1 MLLALLLLSLFTLVL
16 LGFYVFVAAPR
27 SRGHQTFAAFIAC
40 LALWTVNDI
49 LMWGFGGGRTLAA
62 WWAGTSFA
70 LALLLQLAFVVFAWV
85 FPENAEVP
93 VGRAAVLFAP
103 GLVLVPAALGGMM
116 WSGIEFDGADFRIR
130 LTPLAYAFG
139 LYIYGLFV
147 YGFALLLRK
156 WRRYRGSL
164 WGKQLGAIL
173 VALVVTATLKTAANI
188 VLPLAGVYDLLPV
201 GSVFV
206 LVGAVIYAY
215 AITNFKLFSIQSALD
230 QFRLFPIAYKVAF
243 SIAAVAVLSFALFQ
257 IPIVWWSFADHT
269 TGAWKRYL
277 VFSVIT
283 ALVPN
288 LLLVALVIRVISRP
302 LRRLTEAAVDVAGGA
317 YGTQV
322 ELKSNDEVGL
332 LADSFNEMSR
342 KMAEDIERL
351 RALNEH
357 LVRTEKLAAAGALA
371 AGVAHEVNNPLAS
384 ISSLIQILQSRR
396 LNEEN
401 EAETREMLRL
411 ASTQIARISQVLRD
425 MMDFARQRPPER
437 APLDL
442 ARVVESSLRLAGFD
456 KGFKRLRVTT
466 DFDPRAPRVSADA
479 DQLQQVFLN
488 LLLNARDAMPD
499 GGDLRLTLSHD
510 AQANE
515 VSVEVADTGHG
526 IPEEVL
532 PRVFD
537 PFFTTKGA
545 GRGTGLGLAVCYGIV
560 TAHGGRI
567 EVGPGA
573 GGPGTSVRVS
583 LPAGGT
589 AAPSPSKVLANGG
602 AAVQTATAGAPHPNA
617 GAPHAGGE

>member
-27 SRGHQTFAAFIAC
+27 SRTHQTFAAFIAC
-40 LALWTVNDI
+40 LALWTINDI
-49 LMWGFGGGRTLAA
+49 AMWGFGGGRRLAE
-62 WWAGTSFA
+62 WWAALSFG
-70 LALLLQLAFVVFAWV
+70 LALLLQFSFVVFAWV
-85 FPENAEVP
+85 FPENGEVP
-93 VGRAAVLFAP
+93 LRRAAVLFAP
-103 GLVLVPAALGGMM
+103 GAVLIPAALAGMM
-116 WSGIEFDGADFRIR
+116 WDGLDFDGAEFRIR
-130 LTPLAYAFG
+130 ITPLAYAFG
-139 LYIYGLFV
+139 LYIYGLFA
-147 YGFALLLRK
+147 YGFALLVAK

-173 VALVVTATLKTAANI
+173 CALVITAILKSAANI
-188 VLPLAGVYDLLPV
+188 ALPLAGVYTLLPV

-206 LVGAVIYAY
+206 LVGVIIYAY
-215 AITNFKLFSIQSALD
+215 AITNFRLFSIQSALD

-269 TGAWKRYL
+269 PEAWKRYL

-322 ELKSNDEVGL
+322 RLDSNDEVGL
-332 LADSFNEMSR
+332 LAASFNEMSR
-342 KMAEDIERL
+342 KMADDIERL
-351 RALNEH
+351 RALNEQ
-357 LVRTEKLAAAGALA
+357 LVRTEKLAAAGELA

-384 ISSLIQILQSRR
+384 ISSLIQMVQSRP

-425 MMDFARQRPPER
+425 MMDFARRRTPAR
-437 APLDL
+437 APLEL
-442 ARVVESSLRLAGFD
+442 ARAVESGLRLAGFD
-456 KGFKRLRVTT
+456 KAFKRLRVKT
-466 DFDPRAPRVSADA
+466 DFDAAAPPVSADA

-499 GGDLRLTLSHD
+499 GGELNIRTFYDES
-510 AQANE
+510 AAE
-515 VSVEVADTGHG
+515 VSAEVTDTGRG
-526 IPEEVL
+526 ITADAL
-532 PRVFD
+532 PHVFD
-537 PFFTTKGA
+537 PFFTTKRAGA
-545 GRGTGLGLAVCYGIV
+545 GLGLAVCYGIV

-567 EVGPGA
+567 EVESVEGR
-573 GGPGTSVRVS
+573 GTTVRVS
-583 LPAGGT
+583 LPA
-589 AAPSPSKVLANGG
+589 
-602 AAVQTATAGAPHPNA
+602 ATNA
-617 GAPHAGGE
+617 GAAGRARDAHAAALER

>member
-70 LALLLQLAFVVFAWV
+70 LSLVLQLAFVVFAWV

-93 VGRAAVLFAP
+93 VRRAAVMFAP
-103 GLVLVPAALGGMM
+103 GLVLVPAALAGMM

-139 LYIYGLFV
+139 LYIYGLFA
-147 YGFALLLRK
+147 YGFALLYGK

-173 VALVVTATLKTAANI
+173 FALVITATLKTAANI
-188 VLPLAGVYDLLPV
+188 VLPLLGVYTLLPV

-215 AITNFKLFSIQSALD
+215 AITNFRLFSIQSALD

-257 IPIVWWSFADHT
+257 VPIVWWSFADRSAE
-269 TGAWKRYL
+269 AWKRYL

-288 LLLVALVIRVISRP
+288 LLLVALVIRTISRP

-332 LADSFNEMSR
+332 LAASFNEMSR

-357 LVRTEKLAAAGALA
+357 LVRAEKLAAAGALA

-384 ISSLIQILQSRR
+384 ISSLIQMLQSRPLTPDR
-396 LNEEN
+396 

-411 ASTQIARISQVLRD
+411 ISTQIERISQVLRD
-425 MMDFARQRPPER
+425 MLDFARQRPPAR
-437 APLDL
+437 SPLDL
-442 ARVVESSLRLAGFD
+442 ARVVESSLRLAAFD
-456 KGFKRLRVTT
+456 KGFKRLKVTT
-466 DFDPRAPRVSADA
+466 DFDGRAPKVSADP

-499 GGDLRLTLSHD
+499 GGELRVSLSFD
-510 AQANE
+510 EGARE
-515 VSVEVADTGHG
+515 VSVEFADTGHG
-526 IPEEVL
+526 IPAEIL
-532 PRVFD
+532 PHVFD
-537 PFFTTKGA
+537 PFFTTKRAGA
-545 GRGTGLGLAVCYGIV
+545 GLGLAVCYGIV
-560 TAHGGRI
+560 TAHGGALAV
-567 EVGPGA
+567 ES
-573 GGPGTSVRVS
+573 GGGRP
-583 LPAGGT
+583 
-589 AAPSPSKVLANGG
+589 G
-602 AAVQTATAGAPHPNA
+602 AAVRVTLPADGPAAGLAPRPPVVQTSPEDFRFEISNFK
-617 GAPHAGGE
+617 

>member
-49 LMWGFGGGRTLAA
+49 VMWGFGGGRTLAA

-70 LALLLQLAFVVFAWV
+70 LSLLLQLAFVVFAWV

-93 VGRAAVLFAP
+93 VGRAAVMFAP

-116 WSGIEFDGADFRIR
+116 WSGIDFDGADFRIR
-130 LTPLAYAFG
+130 LAPLAYAFG
-139 LYIYGLFV
+139 LYIYGLFG
-147 YGFALLLRK
+147 YGFWLLFAK

-173 VALVVTATLKTAANI
+173 VTLVVTATLKTAANI
-188 VLPLAGVYDLLPV
+188 VLPLAGIYTLLPV

-215 AITNFKLFSIQSALD
+215 AITNFKLFSIQSALS

-257 IPIVWWSFADHT
+257 VPIVWWSFADHT
-269 TGAWKRYL
+269 AGAWKRYL

-332 LADSFNEMSR
+332 LAASFNEMSR
-342 KMAEDIERL
+342 KMADDIERL
-351 RALNEH
+351 RALNEQ
-357 LVRTEKLAAAGALA
+357 LVRSEKLAAAGALA

-384 ISSLIQILQSRR
+384 ISSLIQMAQSRR
-396 LNEEN
+396 LNEGS

-425 MMDFARQRPPER
+425 MMDFARQRQPER

-442 ARVVESSLRLAGFD
+442 ARAVESGLRLASFD
-456 KGFKRLRVTT
+456 KAFKKLKVET
-466 DFDPRAPRVSADA
+466 DFEATAPQVSADA
-479 DQLQQVFLN
+479 DQFQQVFLN

-499 GGDLRLTLSHD
+499 GGNLRVRTFYD
-510 AQANE
+510 AAAREVVAE
-515 VSVEVADTGHG
+515 VSDEGEGIAADA
-526 IPEEVL
+526 L
-532 PRVFD
+532 PHVFD
-537 PFFTTKGA
+537 PFYTTKRAGA
-545 GRGTGLGLAVCYGIV
+545 GLGLAVCYGIV

-567 EVGPGA
+567 EVESEEGRGA
-573 GGPGTSVRVS
+573 TVRVS
-583 LPAGGT
+583 LPAASDANARAALTQT
-589 AAPSPSKVLANGG
+589 AATL
-602 AAVQTATAGAPHPNA
+602 
-617 GAPHAGGE
+617 ER

>member
-40 LALWTVNDI
+40 LALWTINDI
-49 LMWGFGGGRTLAA
+49 VMWGFGGGRQLAA
-62 WWAGTSFA
+62 WWAGLSFG
-70 LALLLQLAFVVFAWV
+70 LSLLLQLAFVVFAWV
-85 FPENAEVP
+85 FPENSEVP
-93 VGRAAVLFAP
+93 LRRAAVMFAP
-103 GLVLVPAALGGMM
+103 GVVLVPAALAGMM
-116 WSGIEFDGADFRIR
+116 WSRIEFDGSDFRIR

-139 LYIYGLFV
+139 LYIYGLFA
-147 YGFALLLRK
+147 YGFAVLTAK

-173 VALVVTATLKTAANI
+173 WALVITATLKTVANI
-188 VLPLAGVYDLLPV
+188 ALPLAGVYTLLPV

-206 LVGAVIYAY
+206 LLGAVIYAY

-257 IPIVWWSFADHT
+257 IPIVWWSFAAQT
-269 TGAWKRYL
+269 PEAWKRYL

-288 LLLVALVIRVISRP
+288 LLLVALVIRIISRP

-317 YGTQV
+317 YGTRV

-332 LADSFNEMSR
+332 LAASFNEMSR

-357 LVRTEKLAAAGALA
+357 LIRAEKLAAAGALA

-384 ISSLIQILQSRR
+384 ISSLIQILQSRP
-396 LNEEN
+396 LGSESEP
-401 EAETREMLRL
+401 ETREMLRL

-425 MMDFARQRPPER
+425 MMDFARQRPPAR

-456 KGFKRLRVTT
+456 KDFKRLRVAT
-466 DFDPRAPRVSADA
+466 DFDDAAPRVSADA
-479 DQLQQVFLN
+479 DQMQQVFLN
-488 LLLNARDAMPD
+488 LLLNARDAMPE
-499 GGDLRLTLSHD
+499 GGELRVRTFFDES
-510 AQANE
+510 AGE
-515 VSVEVADTGHG
+515 VVVEVADNGQG
-526 IPEEVL
+526 ISADAL
-532 PRVFD
+532 PHVFD
-537 PFFTTKGA
+537 PFFTTKRTGA
-545 GRGTGLGLAVCYGIV
+545 GLGLAVCYGIV
-560 TAHGGRI
+560 TTHGGSITVASDGDGR
-567 EVGPGA
+567 GA
-573 GGPGTSVRVS
+573 TVRVA
-583 LPAGGT
+583 LPAGGSVRERL
-589 AAPSPSKVLANGG
+589 APRV
-602 AAVQTATAGAPHPNA
+602 AAVQTSTAG
-617 GAPHAGGE
+617 ER

>member
-27 SRGHQTFAAFIAC
+27 SRTHQTFAAFIAC

-49 LMWGFGGGRTLAA
+49 VMWGFGGGPRLAG
-62 WWAGTSFA
+62 WWANASFA
-70 LALLLQLAFVVFAWV
+70 LSLVLQFALVVFAWV
-85 FPENAEVP
+85 FPENGEVP
-93 VGRAAVLFAP
+93 LRRAAVIFSPAAVLF
-103 GLVLVPAALGGMM
+103 PAALAGMM
-116 WSGIEFDGADFRIR
+116 WDGLYFDGADFRIK

-139 LYIYGLFV
+139 LYIYALFA
-147 YGFALLLRK
+147 YGFAVLFKK
-156 WRRYRGSL
+156 WRRYRASL

-173 VALVVTATLKTAANI
+173 WALIITAILKTVANI
-188 VLPLAGVYDLLPV
+188 ALPLAGVYKLLPV

-206 LVGAVIYAY
+206 LVGVIIYAY

-257 IPIVWWSFADHT
+257 IPIVWWSFTDHSVE
-269 TGAWKRYL
+269 AWKRYL

-322 ELKSNDEVGL
+322 ALKSNDEVGL
-332 LADSFNEMSR
+332 LAASFNEMSR

-384 ISSLIQILQSRR
+384 ISSLVQILQTRPLGGDS
-396 LNEEN
+396 

-411 ASTQIARISQVLRD
+411 VSTQIARISQVLRD
-425 MMDFARQRPPER
+425 MLDFARQRPPAR

-442 ARVVESSLRLAGFD
+442 ASVVESSLRLASFD
-456 KGFKRLRVTT
+456 KTFKRLRVTT
-466 DFDPRAPRVSADA
+466 DFDPRLPLIPADA

-488 LLLNARDAMPD
+488 VFLNARDAMPE
-499 GGDLRLTLSHD
+499 GGDISVRAFFDEEAGD
-510 AQANE
+510 AV
-515 VSVEVADTGHG
+515 VSVADSGHG

-532 PRVFD
+532 PHVFD
-537 PFFTTKGA
+537 PFFTTKRAGA
-545 GRGTGLGLAVCYGIV
+545 GLGLAVCYGIV

-567 EVGPGA
+567 TVEPNDGR
-573 GGPGTSVRVS
+573 GTTVSVS
-583 LPAGGT
+583 LPAGED
-589 AAPSPSKVLANGG
+589 ARAELAPRAPS
-602 AAVQTATAGAPHPNA
+602 VQTSTAEKG
-617 GAPHAGGE
+617 

>member
-49 LMWGFGGGRTLAA
+49 VMWGFGGGRRLAA
-62 WWAGTSFA
+62 WWAGASFA

-93 VGRAAVLFAP
+93 ARRAAVLFAP
-103 GLVLVPAALGGMM
+103 GLVLVPAALAGMM
-116 WSGIEFDGADFRIR
+116 WSGIEFDGSDFRIR

-139 LYIYGLFV
+139 LYIYGLFA
-147 YGFALLLRK
+147 YGFALLAAK

-188 VLPLAGVYDLLPV
+188 VLPLAGVYTLLPV

-215 AITNFKLFSIQSALD
+215 AITNFQLFSIQSALD

-269 TGAWKRYL
+269 AEAWKRYL

-322 ELKSNDEVGL
+322 ELESNDEVGL

-384 ISSLIQILQSRR
+384 ISSLIQILQSRPPGR
-396 LNEEN
+396 GD

-411 ASTQIARISQVLRD
+411 ASTQIERISQVLRD
-425 MMDFARQRPPER
+425 LMDFARQRPPER

-442 ARVVESSLRLAGFD
+442 ARVVESSLRLAAFD
-456 KGFKRLRVTT
+456 RGFKRLRVSA
-466 DFDPRAPRVSADA
+466 DFDARAPKVWADA

-488 LLLNARDAMPD
+488 LLLNARDAMPE
-499 GGDLRLTLSHD
+499 GGDLRVRLSPG
-510 AQANE
+510 AQADE
-515 VSVEVADTGHG
+515 AVVEFSDTGHG
-526 IPEEVL
+526 IPADVL

-545 GRGTGLGLAVCYGIV
+545 GRGTGLGLAVCYAIV

-567 EVGPGA
+567 EARPGE
-573 GGPGTSVRVS
+573 GGRGTAVRVS
-583 LPAGGT
+583 LPAG
-589 AAPSPSKVLANGG
+589 APAGLAH
-602 AAVQTATAGAPHPNA
+602 AHAPVQTSTAG
-617 GAPHAGGE
+617 GL

>member
-49 LMWGFGGGRTLAA
+49 VMWGFGGGRTLAA

-70 LALLLQLAFVVFAWV
+70 LSLLLQLAFVVFAWV

-93 VGRAAVLFAP
+93 VRRVAVMFAP
-103 GLVLVPAALGGMM
+103 GLVLVPAALAGMM
-116 WSGIEFDGADFRIR
+116 WSGIEFDGTDFRIR

-139 LYIYGLFV
+139 LYIYGLFA
-147 YGFALLLRK
+147 YGFALLFQK

-173 VALVVTATLKTAANI
+173 FALVITATLKTAANI
-188 VLPLAGVYDLLPV
+188 VLPLLGVYTLLPV

-257 IPIVWWSFADHT
+257 IPIVWWSFADHSVE
-269 TGAWKRYL
+269 AWKRYL

-288 LLLVALVIRVISRP
+288 LLLVALVIRTISRP

-317 YGTQV
+317 YGTRV

-332 LADSFNEMSR
+332 LAASFNEMSR

-357 LVRTEKLAAAGALA
+357 LVRAEKLAAAGALA

-384 ISSLIQILQSRR
+384 ISSLIQILQSRPPG
-396 LNEEN
+396 EEK

-411 ASTQIARISQVLRD
+411 ISTQIERISQVLRD
-425 MMDFARQRPPER
+425 MLDFARQRPPAR

-442 ARVVESSLRLAGFD
+442 ARVVESSLRLAAFD
-456 KGFKRLRVTT
+456 KGFKRLRVTI
-466 DFDPRAPRVSADA
+466 DFDERVPKVSADP

-499 GGDLRLTLSHD
+499 GGDLRVALRFDED
-510 AQANE
+510 AHE
-515 VSVEVADTGHG
+515 VVVEFADTGHG
-526 IPEEVL
+526 IPKDVL
-532 PRVFD
+532 PHVFD
-537 PFFTTKGA
+537 PFFTTKRAGA
-545 GRGTGLGLAVCYGIV
+545 GLGLAVCYGIV
-560 TAHGGRI
+560 TAHGGRVAV
-567 EVGPGA
+567 ESDDA
-573 GGPGTSVRVS
+573 QPGTTVRVV
-583 LPAGGT
+583 LPAEEI
-589 AAPSPSKVLANGG
+589 AAAELASR
-602 AAVQTATAGAPHPNA
+602 APVVQTFTAGSF
-617 GAPHAGGE
+617 